1 MYFDTDTLLKYTDPK
16 FFVTHLLWICY
27 LLYHCKR
34 KVFIKLF
41 IENKGLHWSLKNER
55 TKATHIWELGS
66 SVLNVCTTNLC
77 VEFTQLSSNRELT
90 PCRLPF
96 WNISYSL
103 NCSFYFRSGFLSE
116 DLRVPL
122 VMLPLKK
129 KIKIKLTKH
138 FRGWIA
144 TAPHFSFCSSNISH
158 HILAALTSPWRC
170 LCFTHPVL

>member
-1 MYFDTDTLLKYTDPK
+1 MK
-16 FFVTHLLWICY
+16 
-27 LLYHCKR
+27 
-34 KVFIKLF
+34 
-41 IENKGLHWSLKNER
+41 EQ

-96 WNISYSL
+96 WNISYSSD
-103 NCSFYFRSGFLSE
+103 CCFYFRSGFLSE

-129 KIKIKLTKH
+129 KKIKLTKH

-158 HILAALTSPWRC
+158 HILAVLTSPWIC
-170 LCFTHPVL
+170 LCFTHPVLYPNAAVKHANPCPYRNCQFCLCNNRNHAVGGQPH